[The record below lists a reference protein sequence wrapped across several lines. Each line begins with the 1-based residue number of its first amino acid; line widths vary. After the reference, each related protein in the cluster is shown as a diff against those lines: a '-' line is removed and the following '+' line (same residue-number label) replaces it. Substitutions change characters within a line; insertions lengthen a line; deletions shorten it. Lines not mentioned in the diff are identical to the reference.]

1 MCNNYTKPQY
11 TIAHTVYRYTL
22 PQFLIPS
29 IWKKSQNESGLEMG
43 SGFSGMGCCDGLYV
57 DTPLG
62 TREKKFSKVSSVPV
76 SLERTIESVMH
87 CSSGLSQAS
96 SYCVCSQL
104 NNAQA
109 TAKQHVDVPDK
120 IIDRLTSSSL
130 ESDSSTVQLLGSATG
145 VVLSMFCGS

>member
-1 MCNNYTKPQY
+1 
-11 TIAHTVYRYTL
+11 
-22 PQFLIPS
+22 
-29 IWKKSQNESGLEMG
+29 MG
-43 SGFSGMGCCDGLYV
+43 SGFSGIGCCDGLYV

-62 TREKKFSKVSSVPV
+62 TREKKFSNVSSVPV

-104 NNAQA
+104 INTQA
-109 TAKQHVDVPDK
+109 RLQLAKQHVDVPDK